1 MSQFTWTKSGRGL
14 IHPASMARS
23 SDSSSGRRAVSLK
36 DVAAELG
43 VSYSLVSKVLSGR
56 LGNTGV
62 RPEVKDAIFKKA
74 EEMNYRPHP
83 LATALKM
90 GRKGAVGVLVHPIG
104 ERGSELAND
113 VLHGLSAGLDEHG
126 LRLWLRF
133 FETDAE
139 FSHQFDQRMRSE
151 VDGLIVVGLPHPSIY
166 DLLLELNKGG
176 LPIVTAFEEKPIAD
190 VPNVTE
196 NTSMQCQLAARH
208 LLDRGARRLVHLKG
222 SMSARFD
229 GFLAAHAEAGLLVD
243 PRLLVDCG
251 DYRIESGAR
260 AVARLLDAGIPFDG
274 LVAQS
279 DHQALGAVHELLR
292 RGKRVPDDVRVT
304 GVDDSALCLACQ
316 VPLTSVTSEMER
328 VGRATAN
335 LLARLL
341 DGREAESL
349 LVEPRLVIRS
359 SS

>member
-1 MSQFTWTKSGRGL
+1 MAKSTAA
-14 IHPASMARS
+14 P
-23 SDSSSGRRAVSLK
+23 SGRRAVSLK

-62 RPEVKDAIFKKA
+62 RSEVKEAIFRKA

-104 ERGSELAND
+104 ERGSELAHD
-113 VLHGLSAGLDEHG
+113 VLRGLSAGLDEHG

-139 FSHQFDQRMRSE
+139 FTQQFDQRMRSE

-176 LPIVTAFEEKPIAD
+176 LPIVTAFEEKPIAG

-196 NTSMQCQLAARH
+196 NTARQCYLAARH
-208 LLDRGARRLVHLKG
+208 LLARGSRRLVHLKG
-222 SMSARFD
+222 SMPTRFE
-229 GFLAAHAEAGLLVD
+229 GFAEAHREAGAPLD
-243 PRLLVDCG
+243 PRLMVECG

-260 AVARLLDAGIPFDG
+260 AMAQLLDAGISFDG
-274 LVAQS
+274 VVAQS
-279 DHQALGAVHELLR
+279 DHQALGAVHELIR

-304 GVDDSALCLACQ
+304 GVDDSALCSACV
-316 VPLTSVTSEMER
+316 VPLTSATSEMER
-328 VGRATAN
+328 VGHATT
-335 LLARLL
+335 RLL
-341 DGREAESL
+341 FQL
-349 LVEPRLVIRS
+349 LEGQPAQSVEIEPRLVIRAS
-359 SS
+359 S

>member
-1 MSQFTWTKSGRGL
+1 
-14 IHPASMARS
+14 MACA
-23 SDSSSGRRAVSLK
+23 SDSFPGRRAVSLK

-62 RPEVKDAIFKKA
+62 RPEVKEAIFKKA

-104 ERGSELAND
+104 ERGSELAHD
-113 VLHGLSAGLDEHG
+113 VLRGLSAGLDEHG

-139 FSHQFDQRMRSE
+139 FTHQFDQRMRSE

-166 DLLLELNKGG
+166 DLLMELNKGG
-176 LPIVTAFEEKPIAD
+176 LPIVTAFEEAPIAG

-196 NTSMQCQLAARH
+196 NTARQCYLAARH
-208 LLDRGARRLVHLKG
+208 LLARGSRRLVHLEG
-222 SMSARFD
+222 SMPARRE
-229 GFLAAHAEAGLLVD
+229 GFLMAHAEAGVAVD
-243 PRLLVDCG
+243 PRLMIDCG

-260 AVARLLDAGIPFDG
+260 EIARLLDSGLPFDG
-274 LVAQS
+274 VVAQS

-316 VPLTSVTSEMER
+316 VPLTSASSEMDR
-328 VGRATAN
+328 VGQATAS
-335 LLARLL
+335 LLFQLL
-341 DGREAESL
+341 EGGKAESV